1 MKKLLL
7 VFLLV
12 LMISSIAGGQIFR
25 CYQDDKLLLI
35 NLNHIVFIEIGK
47 PITNDNGTN
56 NWPITLASHFKQ
68 INLNLTTEEKD
79 FLFELYY
86 INY

>member
-12 LMISSIAGGQIFR
+12 LMISSIAWGQIFR
-25 CYQDDKLLLI
+25 CYQDDKLFLI
-35 NLNHIVFIEIGK
+35 NLDYIVFIEIGK
-47 PITNDNGTN
+47 PITNDDGTN
-56 NWPITLASHFKQ
+56 NWPITLSSHFKQ
-68 INLNLTTEEKD
+68 INLILTTEEKD

-86 INY
+86 LNH